1 MKPLSQLSR
10 EELGALSAEELLS
23 QVSVEAAAHL
33 HGGPDLEKYHVS
45 ISRSPE
51 MRATFRRTWE
61 KIKAQLKSSEV
72 TLAPQIDAGLSVSGT
87 PSWVRIGR
95 GAKTIEA
102 KAVEVAPIKEET
114 KPKSLAVV
122 APEAKKQALIKF
134 NPIKNPYGLNGFEN
148 ARIALDQMELDCAL
162 DLFHQKPIIQ
172 GRYTWLGG
180 EGFEDIDNVIL
191 KLRELILDEFGFD
204 PKTGTFDAFRSRC
217 VNNAFDPLLD
227 YLDSLEW
234 DRKLRLDSWLVDYA
248 RAEDTPLNRAIGRK
262 VLIAAVRR
270 ARRPGCKFDY
280 IVVLEGDQGIGKSTL
295 VAILAGEGFYS
306 DKPIIGCDTR
316 EQQESIQGV
325 WLYEIAELEG
335 LSKVDLSWMKGFAS
349 RTHDKAR
356 PAFGR
361 SVVNRPR
368 RNILIGTTNDTH
380 YLRDTTGN
388 RRWWPV
394 KLHGRIDLSALQ
406 RDRDQL
412 WAEAVAASATDE
424 SLVIPESLWSA
435 AAIEQQAR
443 MEIDAWLEPI
453 SDHLAKLEVKRANLE
468 GCFSSKDAD
477 KNCMPEFRVSSAYLL
492 GNVLSISESHR
503 GQRDTKRL
511 ADVMRTLGWQLAQ
524 YPIKVGK
531 KTCRAYAKPQP
542 QS

>member
-1 MKPLSQLSR
+1 
-10 EELGALSAEELLS
+10 
-23 QVSVEAAAHL
+23 
-33 HGGPDLEKYHVS
+33 
-45 ISRSPE
+45 
-51 MRATFRRTWE
+51 
-61 KIKAQLKSSEV
+61 
-72 TLAPQIDAGLSVSGT
+72 
-87 PSWVRIGR
+87 
-95 GAKTIEA
+95 
-102 KAVEVAPIKEET
+102 
-114 KPKSLAVV
+114 
-122 APEAKKQALIKF
+122 
-134 NPIKNPYGLNGFEN
+134 
-148 ARIALDQMELDCAL
+148 
-162 DLFHQKPIIQ
+162 
-172 GRYTWLGG
+172 
-180 EGFEDIDNVIL
+180 
-191 KLRELILDEFGFD
+191 
-204 PKTGTFDAFRSRC
+204 
-217 VNNAFDPLLD
+217 
-227 YLDSLEW
+227 
-234 DRKLRLDSWLVDYA
+234 LRLDSWLVDYA
-248 RAEDTPLNRAIGRK
+248 RAEDTPLNHAIGRK

-270 ARRPGCKFDY
+270 ARKPGCKFDY
-280 IVVLEGDQGIGKSTL
+280 IVVLEGDQGIGKCTL
-295 VAILAGEGFYS
+295 VATLAGEGFYS

-394 KLHGRIDLSALQ
+394 KLHGRIDLSGLV

-412 WAEAVAASATDE
+412 WAEAVAAEVTDE
-424 SLVIPESLWSA
+424 PLVIPESLWGA

-453 SDHLAKLEVKRANLE
+453 SDHLAKLETKRANKE
-468 GCFSSKDAD
+468 GMFWSDGTD
-477 KNCMPEFRVSSAYLL
+477 KYCVPEFRVSSAYLL
-492 GNVLSISESHR
+492 DAVLSISESHR
-503 GQRDTKRL
+503 GPRETKRL

-531 KTCRAYAKPQP
+531 KTCRAYFKPQP
-542 QS
+542 

>member
-1 MKPLSQLSR
+1 
-10 EELGALSAEELLS
+10 
-23 QVSVEAAAHL
+23 
-33 HGGPDLEKYHVS
+33 
-45 ISRSPE
+45 
-51 MRATFRRTWE
+51 
-61 KIKAQLKSSEV
+61 
-72 TLAPQIDAGLSVSGT
+72 
-87 PSWVRIGR
+87 
-95 GAKTIEA
+95 
-102 KAVEVAPIKEET
+102 
-114 KPKSLAVV
+114 
-122 APEAKKQALIKF
+122 
-134 NPIKNPYGLNGFEN
+134 
-148 ARIALDQMELDCAL
+148 MELDCAL

-204 PKTGTFDAFRSRC
+204 PKTGTFDAFRTRC

-234 DRKLRLDSWLVDYA
+234 DRKPRLDRWLVDYA
-248 RAEDTPLNRAIGRK
+248 RAEDTALNCAIGRK

-270 ARRPGCKFDY
+270 ARKPGCKFDY

-368 RNILIGTTNDTH
+368 RNVLIGTTNDTT

-394 KLHGRIDLSALQ
+394 KLHGRIDLSGLA

-412 WAEAVAASATDE
+412 WAEAVAAEAADE
-424 SLVIPESLWSA
+424 PLVIPESLWGA

-443 MEIDAWLEPI
+443 MEVDAWEEPI
-453 SDHLAKLEVKRANLE
+453 AAQLSILEAKRGNLPS
-468 GCFSSKDAD
+468 CFSSKDAD
-477 KNCMPEFRVSSAYLL
+477 KKCVPEFRVSSAYLL
-492 GNVLSISESHR
+492 GQVLNISENHR
-503 GQRDTKRL
+503 GPRETKRL
-511 ADVMRTLGWQLAQ
+511 ADVMRSLGWKLAQ
-524 YPIKVGK
+524 YPIKVGI
-531 KTCRAYAKPQP
+531 KTCRAYTKPQP
-542 QS
+542 PK